1 MPNRKVGAVAAATFL
16 VLSGGAG
23 KRRRY
28 WVRPSLWSRATYGA
42 CDLLADL
49 RRDDLD
55 PVTNR
60 VTVTKRGHFK
70 NFTRISYDDFI
81 MLQNAIRP
89 YVQKQDTNFRKAITV
104 TEQLAVTLRFLATG
118 DSYHSLSYL
127 TKISVSKIS
136 VVVIKVCKAL
146 IKVLE
151 HEIKVSVYYIM
162 YLFHFNITTSKL
174 CGKLRRFAILP
185 R

>member
-28 WVRPSLWSRATYGA
+28 WVRPSLLSRATYGA

-49 RRDDLD
+49 RRDNLD

-70 NFTRISYDDFI
+70 ILLGSHMMTSLCCEMQFAWMLRSRILISAKPS
-81 MLQNAIRP
+81 QP
-89 YVQKQDTNFRKAITV
+89 
-104 TEQLAVTLRFLATG
+104 
-118 DSYHSLSYL
+118 S
-127 TKISVSKIS
+127 TKI
-136 VVVIKVCKAL
+136 
-146 IKVLE
+146 LE
-151 HEIKVSVYYIM
+151 I
-162 YLFHFNITTSKL
+162 N
-174 CGKLRRFAILP
+174 R
-185 R
+185 

>member
-1 MPNRKVGAVAAATFL
+1 MILFSILVLGAMPNRKVGAVAAATFL

-28 WVRPSLWSRATYGA
+28 RVRPSLLSRATYGA

-70 NFTRISYDDFI
+70 NFTLISYDDFI
-81 MLQNAIRP
+81 MLRNAIRP
-89 YVQKQDTNFRKAITV
+89 YVQN
-104 TEQLAVTLRFLATG
+104 
-118 DSYHSLSYL
+118 
-127 TKISVSKIS
+127 KILIS
-136 VVVIKVCKAL
+136 AKP
-146 IKVLE
+146 
-151 HEIKVSVYYIM
+151 SQ
-162 YLFHFNITTSKL
+162 
-174 CGKLRRFAILP
+174 
-185 R
+185 

>member
-28 WVRPSLWSRATYGA
+28 WVRPSLLSRATYGA

-55 PVTNR
+55 LVTNR
-60 VTVTKRGHFK
+60 VTATKRGHFK

-81 MLQNAIRP
+81 MLRNAIRP

-118 DSYHSLSYL
+118 DSYH
-127 TKISVSKIS
+127 ISVSKIS

-146 IKVLE
+146 IKVL
-151 HEIKVSVYYIM
+151 KRQSV
-162 YLFHFNITTSKL
+162 
-174 CGKLRRFAILP
+174 
-185 R
+185 